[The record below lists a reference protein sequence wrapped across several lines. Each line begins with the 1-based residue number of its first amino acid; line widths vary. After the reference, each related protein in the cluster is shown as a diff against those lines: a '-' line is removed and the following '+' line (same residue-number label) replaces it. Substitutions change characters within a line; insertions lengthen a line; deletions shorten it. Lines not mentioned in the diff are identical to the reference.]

1 MDYGLWTVDY
11 ITMAKPEE
19 YTERKVELSGWPV
32 NIVTYR
38 LDAIYH
44 TTVENNDP
52 GAWVEKADG
61 ASRNEA
67 EAKALK
73 EAEALLAK
81 IKKNPPPTGCTSV
94 PGF

>member
-1 MDYGLWTVDY
+1 M
-11 ITMAKPEE
+11 KPEE
-19 YTERKVELSGWPV
+19 YTERKTELAGWPV

-38 LDAIYH
+38 LGSTYY

-52 GAWVEKADG
+52 GAWVVKAEG
-61 ASRNEA
+61 TNKQEA

-81 IKKNPPPTGCTSV
+81 IKKSPPPTGCTSV